1 MPNTGDSKRMK
12 IIECPRD
19 AMQGIG
25 DFIATDMKV
34 AYINQLLKVGFDTI
48 DFGSFVSPKAV
59 PQMRDTALVLD
70 RLEPSPQ
77 TKLLAIVANIRG
89 AKEASLYERI
99 SFLGFPLSVSETFQL
114 RNTNQSMVKALEG
127 LQEMQEICQRSGKAL
142 VAYISM
148 GFGNPYGDP
157 YNEDIVLSFIDQ
169 LQQMAIRTVAL
180 SDTIGVATPDQIS
193 SLFTKVTTTF
203 PAMEVGVHLHS
214 RTETAVEKIA
224 AAYKAGCR
232 RFDGAL
238 KGFGGCPMAEDEL
251 VGNIPTELIVDYLEG
266 EGELLGIDKAALGKS
281 LDMAALFGLKS

>member
-1 MPNTGDSKRMK
+1 
-12 IIECPRD
+12 
-19 AMQGIG
+19 MQGIN
-25 DFIATDMKV
+25 DFIPTETKV
-34 AYINQLLKVGFDTI
+34 AYINELLKVGFDTI

-70 RLEPSPQ
+70 RLDSTTQ

-251 VGNIPTELIVDYLEG
+251 IGNIPTELIVDYLEG
-266 EGELLGIDKAALGKS
+266 EVGYTKVDRAALDKC
-281 LDMAALFGLKS
+281 LEMATAIFPKN